1 MLQATQRRASQHR
14 LIADEQC
21 RILRG
26 SYKDDDGRPLLC
38 LQRSKGE
45 EVVFAIPRHPV
56 DNLPLSRALVPA
68 GYGGWGRQSPCRNLL
83 DRRASVSE
91 LSRGC
96 SDAEWFDVYS
106 EAFQRAT
113 EQRRAALDAC
123 AGADDAKECG
133 ERAGCA
139 WKALLGYC
147 HPLNGGVHVV
157 RRRNVGD
164 ADRNLSHTYEV
175 RVNVASWAQH
185 LGVSHLVAPFC
196 VDIEVQSYGPTW
208 CQIWSSPDIVCH
220 MYNVDGETT
229 LIRNPQRLSQELQ
242 RYQFVA
248 LQSLKRSLQYSSG
261 APGHVV
267 AGFLYRTTST
277 GRWKLAISD
286 PNVLVDTDERPEVP
300 DLFKAYFEA
309 FFARTKLELEEPAR
323 HMSPSMAVNQCTR
336 ADYMTTGI
344 CSFGT
349 CAALF
354 AAAVLPAE
362 VEGKSRRPP
371 RNGEEMLEML
381 ERRGSAFEG
390 KSSTTQLLRIMANE
404 ALAPR
409 FASRTLTSAFSGRRG
424 RRLPP
429 DVPVPLF
436 TRLPSLRPYPELLA
450 AHQ

>member
-14 LIADEQC
+14 LIAGEQC
-21 RILRG
+21 RKVQG
-26 SYKDDDGRPLLC
+26 SYKDDDGLPLLC

-45 EVVFAIPRHPV
+45 EVVFAVPRRPV

-83 DRRASVSE
+83 DRGAPASE

-113 EQRRAALDAC
+113 ERRRAALEAC
-123 AGADDAKECG
+123 TGANDEKECG
-133 ERAGCA
+133 ERAGCT

-157 RRRNVGD
+157 RRRNAGD
-164 ADRNLSHTYEV
+164 ADHNLSRAYEV
-175 RVNVASWAQH
+175 RVNVAAWAQH
-185 LGVSHLVAPFC
+185 LGVAHLVAPLC
-196 VDIEVQSYGPTW
+196 VDIEVQGYGPTW

-220 MYNVDGETT
+220 MYDVGGETT
-229 LIRNPQRLSQELQ
+229 FIRNPQRFGQELQ

-248 LQSLKRSLQYSSG
+248 LQSLQRFPG
-261 APGHVV
+261 AQGHVV
-267 AGFLYRTTST
+267 AGFLYRTTPT

-286 PNVLVDTDERPEVP
+286 PNVLTDTDERPEVP
-300 DLFKAYFEA
+300 ELFKAHFAA
-309 FFARTKLELEEPAR
+309 FIARTKLELEEPAR
-323 HMSPSMAVNQCTR
+323 HVSPSLAVNQCTR
-336 ADYMTTGI
+336 ADYRTTGI
-344 CSFGT
+344 CSFGA

-354 AAAVLPAE
+354 AAAVLPVEA
-362 VEGKSRRPP
+362 EGKSRRPP
-371 RNGEEMLEML
+371 RNGEEVLEML
-381 ERRGSAFEG
+381 ERRGSAFQNE
-390 KSSTTQLLRIMANE
+390 SSATRLLRTMANE

-409 FASRTLTSAFSGRRG
+409 FAPRPLASAFSGRKG

-429 DVPVPLF
+429 DVPVPFF
-436 TRLPSLRPYPELLA
+436 TRLARLRPYPELLA
-450 AHQ
+450 THQ